1 MNQGWRRSVSLSSQG
16 ESPSSLKGSEVPP
29 PQETSGWV
37 GLGGIQWEGHKQERP
52 KGRKDGDTHRKGLR
66 GGTMA
71 PVSGTGVEA
80 QAMMGGRGKK
90 QPFSVMPLVSAASYH
105 QPGPQDLDAS
115 SCDLSH
121 T

>member
-1 MNQGWRRSVSLSSQG
+1 
-16 ESPSSLKGSEVPP
+16 
-29 PQETSGWV
+29 
-37 GLGGIQWEGHKQERP
+37 
-52 KGRKDGDTHRKGLR
+52 
-66 GGTMA
+66 MA
-71 PVSGTGVEA
+71 SVSGTGVEA

-90 QPFSVMPLVSAASYH
+90 QPFSVMPLGSAVSYH

>member
-1 MNQGWRRSVSLSSQG
+1 M
-16 ESPSSLKGSEVPP
+16 
-29 PQETSGWV
+29 
-37 GLGGIQWEGHKQERP
+37 GLGGTQWEGHKQERP

-90 QPFSVMPLVSAASYH
+90 QPFSVMPLGSAVSYD
-105 QPGPQDLDAS
+105 QPGPQDLEAS
-115 SCDLSH
+115 SCDLSRA
-121 T
+121 